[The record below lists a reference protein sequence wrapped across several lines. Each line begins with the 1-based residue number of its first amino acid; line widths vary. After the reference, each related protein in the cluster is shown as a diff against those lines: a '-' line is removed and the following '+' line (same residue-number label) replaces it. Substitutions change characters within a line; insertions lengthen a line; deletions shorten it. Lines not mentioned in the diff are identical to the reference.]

1 MKKIKYLLAI
11 LCSVTILGA
20 TSGTALAATDCAD
33 NPAAPVCQVTGG
45 SDTTVDSPD
54 DATKNPT
61 LQDRLKTIV
70 NILLFILGAIAVIV
84 IVISGIRYATSGGDS
99 SAVKGAKDT
108 ILYAVV
114 GLIVAILAYAIVN
127 FVLGQF

>member
-11 LCSVTILGA
+11 LCSVSVLGMA
-20 TSGTALAATDCAD
+20 SGTVLAATDCGD
-33 NPAAPVCQVTGG
+33 NPDSPVCQVKGG
-45 SDTTVDSPD
+45 GDSTLKNPD
-54 DATKNPT
+54 ASPT

-108 ILYAVV
+108 ILYAIV
-114 GLIVAILAYAIVN
+114 GLIVAILAFAIVN